1 MTVTIPSPDVER
13 HGYLFGHPI
22 AHSMSPLLHQTV
34 YDGIGLNWSQYPLD
48 STDMLEFLER
58 IKDPKFYG
66 ASVTMPH
73 KVAILK
79 HLDDITE
86 EGREVGACNTLFI
99 RTDPATGKRIF
110 TGTNTDVVGIRDAF
124 YQNIS
129 NADQSFHGRPGLV
142 VGGGGAARSAVYALR
157 KWMKAT
163 AIYIV
168 NRDVAEVEAV
178 ISECRA
184 RGFGDG
190 LIHVETV
197 EQARALEGPGAVV
210 ACVPNFPPKTDK
222 EVQARAVLEALLNK
236 EHKGALLEM
245 CYHPSPWTEI
255 AEVAE
260 KAGWEVILGTEA
272 MIYQGLEQDKYWTGK
287 DVSELPVEKVKA
299 VIAAKLA
306 EANKSANG
314 QPTNG
319 QPNGTNG
326 HAHSNGTNGAN
337 GTH

>member
-1 MTVTIPSPDVER
+1 MTVTAPSPGRER
-13 HGYLFGHPI
+13 FGYLFGHPI

-34 YDGIGLNWSQYPLD
+34 YDGIGLNWEQLYLD
-48 STDMLEFLER
+48 STDMQDFLER
-58 IKDPKFYG
+58 IKDPRFYG

-79 HLDDITE
+79 HLDAITE

-99 RTDPATGKRIF
+99 RTDPTTGARVF

-124 YQNIS
+124 YQNIRD
-129 NADQSFHGRPGLV
+129 ADASFHNRPALI

-168 NRDVAEVEAV
+168 NRDDAEVQAV
-178 ISECRA
+178 VDECVA

-190 LIHVETV
+190 LVHVKTV
-197 EQARALEGPGAVV
+197 EQARALDGPGAVV
-210 ACVPNFPPKTDK
+210 ACVPNFPPKTEK
-222 EVQARAVLEALLNK
+222 EVEARGVLETMLAK

-255 AEVAE
+255 AEIAE
-260 KAGWEVILGTEA
+260 KSGWEVILGTEA

-287 DVSELPVEKVKA
+287 EVSELPVEQVKA

-306 EANKSANG
+306 EANKLANG
-314 QPTNG
+314 HPT
-319 QPNGTNG
+319 TNG
-326 HAHSNGTNGAN
+326 HSSNGTNGAN
-337 GTH
+337 GQAH